1 MGDTRAGAVASA
13 APDDLEFPAL
23 PAPSPQQQ
31 QPDAGVEFP
40 APQAAAQPSAPLGSP
55 ENPLR
60 GLVEFAQK
68 LDEAQQV
75 GQGGF
80 RESAI
85 GHSVMDGRITLE
97 DAEKQIDADERA
109 KWLSEDV
116 DAYERNAWHNWA
128 TAIPVSIGIETAKA
142 LPFIGAST
150 AAWGAGAA
158 TGAGATAAT
167 GVGAPVAAHV
177 GALTG
182 LATSAAWAADYL
194 TGQEYLRR
202 RREGA
207 SDGEAKTWASISG
220 LGQGLINAV
229 QFRNLA
235 KVPVDAAKV
244 PLELAKPSLEKAI
257 AGFGNYA
264 GGLAKFVGQQAA
276 LSEASQAADLITRA
290 IEGTVHHHAGMVPTV
305 QDAAREFSQT
315 LAQTIATSAA
325 LHAGGTVA
333 GKAVG
338 FTGKQFLSVLQQAH
352 DEHLAVQQE
361 NAQAQ
366 AEAQAQQQESTAA
379 RLAGKAEQ
387 KRRGEA
393 GKLDTLKGNHK
404 AALKARID
412 AEEEIEAAD
421 RKIEQIKTD
430 VEVRKQQLK
439 QLANNAKGRAVYS
452 GESADFHDAAYFE
465 KEAAKLNAK
474 TDEVKR
480 LQLRKEQARQ
490 QLRAA
495 KELEQDMSREIGRIE
510 KKNLKQAKERLTR
523 VVSKIQI
530 G

>member
-150 AAWGAGAA
+150 AAWGA
-158 TGAGATAAT
+158 TAAT

-229 QFRNLA
+229 QFRSLA

-361 NAQAQ
+361 KAQAQ